1 MYEPVSAVP
10 GDHGLVHLALFYAS
24 GQQYQEDVV
33 PFIHDGLSHS
43 EPVLAAVP
51 GDQVQVLRDVLGGRG
66 HDVAFADMAVL
77 GRNPARIIPAV
88 GTFMDQ
94 HPGQRIRCVDEPA
107 WPGRS
112 VEEAREITRHEA
124 LVNQAFTGMAATIL
138 CPYDSRQLAPSVI
151 NEAGGTHPY
160 LLAEGQGQPN
170 RTYLGPVVPPPCESP
185 LPPPPATAETYEYY
199 SDLRQLRQWV
209 TRHASAAGLSP
220 DRIADLVIAASELA
234 ANTLRHTPAG
244 GTAHIWHTD
253 DEILCQI
260 HDQGEITDPLAGLRP
275 GAHDGHG
282 HGWWVVNQLCDLT
295 EIRSDPGGTTIRVRM
310 SLKPGRPD
318 GIPSRQSSKTRPP
331 PGLEGPR

>member
-1 MYEPVSAVP
+1 MHEPVSGVP
-10 GDHGLVHLALFYAS
+10 GDHGPVHLALFYA
-24 GQQYQEDVV
+24 GGRQYQEEVV
-33 PFIHDGLSHS
+33 PFIRDGLSNS

-51 GDQVQVLRDVLGGRG
+51 GDQVQVLREVFGGRA
-66 HDVAFADMAVL
+66 HDVVFADMAVL

-94 HPGQRIRCVDEPA
+94 HPGQRIRCVAEPA

-124 LVNQAFTGMAATIL
+124 LVNQAFTEMAATVL
-138 CPYDSRQLAPSVI
+138 CPYHSQRLAPSVI

-170 RTYLGPVVPPPCESP
+170 RAYLGPVVPPSCESP
-185 LPPPPATAETYEYY
+185 LLPPPATAETYEYY

-209 TRHASAAGLSP
+209 TRRASAAGLSP

-234 ANTLRHTPAG
+234 ANTLRHTAAG
-244 GTAHIWHTD
+244 GTARIWHTD

-260 HDQGEITDPLAGLRP
+260 HDQGEITDPLAGRRP
-275 GAHDGHG
+275 GARDGHG
-282 HGWWVVNQLCDLT
+282 HGLWVVNQLCDLT
-295 EIRSDPGGTTIRVRM
+295 EIRSGPGGTTIRVTM
-310 SLKPGRPD
+310 SLKPGPD
-318 GIPSRQSSKTRPP
+318 GGPP
-331 PGLEGPR
+331 FLAGF

>member
-112 VEEAREITRHEA
+112 VEEAREVTRHEA
-124 LVNQAFTGMAATIL
+124 LDFV
-138 CPYDSRQLAPSVI
+138 
-151 NEAGGTHPY
+151 E
-160 LLAEGQGQPN
+160 
-170 RTYLGPVVPPPCESP
+170 
-185 LPPPPATAETYEYY
+185 
-199 SDLRQLRQWV
+199 
-209 TRHASAAGLSP
+209 
-220 DRIADLVIAASELA
+220 
-234 ANTLRHTPAG
+234 
-244 GTAHIWHTD
+244 
-253 DEILCQI
+253 
-260 HDQGEITDPLAGLRP
+260 
-275 GAHDGHG
+275 DGHR
-282 HGWWVVNQLCDLT
+282 
-295 EIRSDPGGTTIRVRM
+295 I
-310 SLKPGRPD
+310 
-318 GIPSRQSSKTRPP
+318 
-331 PGLEGPR
+331 EG

>member
-1 MYEPVSAVP
+1 MYEPVSTVP
-10 GDHGLVHLALFYAS
+10 GDQGLVHQALFYGS
-24 GQQYQEDVV
+24 GQQYREDVG
-33 PFIHDGLSHS
+33 PFIHDGLNNS

-51 GDQVQVLRDVLGGRG
+51 GDQVQVLRDVLGSRGRE
-66 HDVAFADMAVL
+66 VAFADMTVL

-88 GTFMDQ
+88 GAFMDQ

-112 VEEAREITRHEA
+112 VEEAREVTRHEA
-124 LVNQAFTGMAATIL
+124 LVNQAFTGMAATVL
-138 CPYDSRQLAPSVI
+138 CPYDSRRLASSVI

-170 RTYLGPVVPPPCESP
+170 SNYLGPGVPPSCQAP
-185 LPPPPATAETYEYY
+185 LPSPSATADTYEYY

-209 TRHASAAGLSP
+209 TRQASAAGLSP
-220 DRIADLVIAASELA
+220 GRIADLVIAASELA
-234 ANTLRHTPAG
+234 ANTLRHTPAA

-275 GAHDGHG
+275 GARDGHG
-282 HGWWVVNQLCDLT
+282 RGLWVVNQLCDLT
-295 EIRSDPGGTTIRVRM
+295 EIRSGPAGTTIQVRM
-310 SLKPGRPD
+310 SLKPGPAGWPAFPAD
-318 GIPSRQSSKTRPP
+318 F
-331 PGLEGPR
+331 